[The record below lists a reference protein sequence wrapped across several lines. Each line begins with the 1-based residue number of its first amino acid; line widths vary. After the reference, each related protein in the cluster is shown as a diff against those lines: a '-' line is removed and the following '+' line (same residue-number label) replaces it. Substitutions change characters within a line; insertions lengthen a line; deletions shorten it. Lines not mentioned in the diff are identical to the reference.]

1 MSVPFLWGARNNA
14 ALPEGMSLDEMP
26 ANIQT
31 HQQSTEAAQ
40 QGNHHRKNND
50 ADVASG
56 CGSQTDACIPQ
67 TRQNT
72 QQGGRNKQAY
82 SGKADGEMPFGWGD
96 RMNTVPPHA
105 RKEEAPDDTAV
116 AVGDSKVGPAALP
129 FGWGART
136 NTSEP
141 VDNLQTGEQQGSSS
155 GTGDAQQVGLDRT
168 DEQIGRK
175 SSTAL
180 PFGWGTRTNT
190 SEPVGSLESTEET
203 HRPGLPS
210 GWAEQQKRSG
220 VIPGLVVGT
229 RIHFNDQSCEQV
241 DRTKI
246 IDFLQ
251 SSLQYASMTVIAV
264 GASRKTVDLIAQVA
278 KQVDATRVHVINVD
292 PWGKFAPALNTLVSY
307 ASHGAYSML
316 CLQSLEVIASVKT
329 IKGLCEHL
337 DHKDTL
343 VCGSA
348 FLRDHS
354 FSQGLQ
360 VLGGRTCPWN
370 TLAVWN
376 VAKLSLVGFPLIAE
390 GRPSLPT
397 GEAEV
402 PAGVEEVCAI
412 SILQKLC
419 PCTSRAKLILD
430 AGATSSW
437 ATEFSDPA
445 RAAWHAKKMKSKC
458 ERPRLQLAA
467 LGIDPGIVEHIII
480 SN

>member
-180 PFGWGTRTNT
+180 PFGWGARTNTTEPVDSLQTGERQGSSSGTGDAQQVGLDRTDEQFGRKSSTALPFGWGTRTNT

-292 PWGKFAPALNTLVSY
+292 PW
-307 ASHGAYSML
+307 
-316 CLQSLEVIASVKT
+316 
-329 IKGLCEHL
+329 
-337 DHKDTL
+337 
-343 VCGSA
+343 
-348 FLRDHS
+348 
-354 FSQGLQ
+354 
-360 VLGGRTCPWN
+360 
-370 TLAVWN
+370 
-376 VAKLSLVGFPLIAE
+376 
-390 GRPSLPT
+390 
-397 GEAEV
+397 
-402 PAGVEEVCAI
+402 
-412 SILQKLC
+412 
-419 PCTSRAKLILD
+419 
-430 AGATSSW
+430 
-437 ATEFSDPA
+437 
-445 RAAWHAKKMKSKC
+445 
-458 ERPRLQLAA
+458 
-467 LGIDPGIVEHIII
+467 
-480 SN
+480 